1 MVPTEAGTTAYLENE
16 SDGGTHNGAIDPER
30 NTRPRTNEP
39 VGRTER
45 YAQPEIGPKT
55 RTRAKNRA
63 CSHMYKQAT
72 AKVQPDTGVPPKVGD
87 GTEGRAAIT
96 EASDAG
102 LNGERKSRLR
112 GERRR
117 RSDKR
122 TEQHA
127 DKNQVHDSRPHG
139 PQDRARRDRTAKP
152 RTATRRDPGRE
163 PTQTRGQPDRDGNS
177 TPKRATKG
185 SPRRRFTRTL
195 TKTRSTKSIAAGPAL
210 TPGAERLVRELEAN
224 AVTFD
229 LDYIETFSV
238 RMKYGQSMMNKGRP
252 ATSAD
257 LAPRSQRVPQ
267 READLRCEIRPQ
279 HRVERRIQGR

>member
-177 TPKRATKG
+177 TPKKGDQGFSKKKVHENTNEDQIHEEHRGRTRAD
-185 SPRRRFTRTL
+185 
-195 TKTRSTKSIAAGPAL
+195 AG
-210 TPGAERLVRELEAN
+210 R
-224 AVTFD
+224 
-229 LDYIETFSV
+229 
-238 RMKYGQSMMNKGRP
+238 
-252 ATSAD
+252 
-257 LAPRSQRVPQ
+257 
-267 READLRCEIRPQ
+267 
-279 HRVERRIQGR
+279 

>member
-16 SDGGTHNGAIDPER
+16 SDGGTHNAAIDPER

-87 GTEGRAAIT
+87 STEGRAAIT

-139 PQDRARRDRTAKP
+139 PQDRARRDRTAEP
-152 RTATRRDPGRE
+152 RTATQRDPGRE

-177 TPKRATKG
+177 TPEKGDQGFSKKKVHENTNEDQIDEEHRGRTRADAGRGTPREG
-185 SPRRRFTRTL
+185 TRSERRHVRRRLHRDVLGPDELRAVDEEQGGRRDRPTWHLGVNGYRDG
-195 TKTRSTKSIAAGPAL
+195 KRIYDARSGLKA
-210 TPGAERLVRELEAN
+210 R
-224 AVTFD
+224 
-229 LDYIETFSV
+229 
-238 RMKYGQSMMNKGRP
+238 
-252 ATSAD
+252 
-257 LAPRSQRVPQ
+257 
-267 READLRCEIRPQ
+267 
-279 HRVERRIQGR
+279 